1 MGCVNTSPTV
11 EIHSIGSFKKETTK
25 NLEEQKKCENRVN
38 IDFTFSYEE
47 EDDISHSSL
56 EQSQIPIKAKIENN
70 ELIFL

>member
-11 EIHSIGSFKKETTK
+11 VIHSIGSFKKETTK
-25 NLEEQKKCENRVN
+25 NLVEQKKCENRVN